1 MATVKRADG
10 TPIIWAGSGWNP
22 ASSNWGAAN
31 YAISL
36 ASIANGAARQ
46 GAKGNLGATRGQLY
60 IPFLRVEIQA
70 TPTSGAA
77 VTVGW
82 AASASGMAAND
93 NPGACTGT
101 DAAFSDADLFNQL
114 YILGALNCDNAA
126 SIQQQYLGEFRPPTR
141 YGMPVIWNAS
151 GATLAADNVEMAF
164 VLIPI
169 TETIA

>member
-1 MATVKRADG
+1 MATVSRADG
-10 TPIIWAGSGWNP
+10 TPIIWAGSGWIP
-22 ASSNWGAAN
+22 ALSDWGSAD
-31 YAISL
+31 YAITL

-46 GAKGNLGATRGQLY
+46 GVKGDLGATRRQLY

-70 TPTSGAA
+70 TPTAGAA

-82 AASASGMAAND
+82 APSASATAGND
-93 NPGACTGT
+93 NPGGATGT

-114 YILGALNCDNAA
+114 LILGALHCDNAA
-126 SIQQQYLGEFRPPTR
+126 SIQQQYLSEFRPPTR

-151 GATLAADNVEMAF
+151 GATLAADNVETAF